1 MWTPLVSQYR
11 FTSTLWYI
19 YGSTVTVHF
28 LVEIRGSKP
37 SEKSQGCPTSQVQC
51 PKPLGE
57 DVMKHITKKELSL
70 HVRRKTYRIHVTT
83 MRISNLPEE
92 FSGPQRNDTLG
103 VPLLDCDCIWTIW
116 ESEQDIA
123 YLQHPE
129 VVQLYTKTSKIVKGG
144 RELPLFRCSRGSTS
158 FTTILTS
165 LFLVC

>member
-1 MWTPLVSQYR
+1 M
-11 FTSTLWYI
+11 
-19 YGSTVTVHF
+19 
-28 LVEIRGSKP
+28 RGSKP
-37 SEKSQGCPTSQVQC
+37 SEKRQGCPTSQVQC
-51 PKPLGE
+51 PKPVGE
-57 DVMKHITKKELSL
+57 DVMKHTTKKELSL
-70 HVRRKTYRIHVTT
+70 HARQKTHRIHVST
-83 MRISNLPEE
+83 MRISNLLKE
-92 FSGPQRNDTLG
+92 FSGPQWNDTLG

-165 LFLVC
+165 LFLVCWLFIFSMKLDIKHVRKNCTKLTEKNVCKK